1 MPETTVVQNIEAP
14 VYSDETII
22 QAVAATSITHES
34 IFIEE
39 SYAFD
44 MATALAGTSG

>member
-44 MATALAGTSG
+44 MSTVIAVD